1 MQKVDAPPP
10 EYFPHLSLLGI
21 LHLAPVFQQPKY
33 LTALTLTTLFYLP
46 YLPSF
51 VSTDRG
57 EEWTCSDLG
66 SKLGEVLATHWCLT
80 PLDFVYL
87 KHLSFD
93 FDTNCSYEKPCSK
106 LSAALRPHLATVSCS
121 LHGHGAVDR
130 MTQPRIHNLY
140 LLNSVLGFCHQPGLL
155 ATAWPLCFR
164 DVMLIPA
171 LAWFPLSVENLAV

>member
-1 MQKVDAPPP
+1 MPP
-10 EYFPHLSLLGI
+10 EYFPHLFLLRI

-51 VSTDRG
+51 VSTNRG

-93 FDTNCSYEKPCSK
+93 FDANCSYEKPYSK
-106 LSAALRPHLATVSCS
+106 LSAVNTQTSPSQALQLSPATY
-121 LHGHGAVDR
+121 
-130 MTQPRIHNLY
+130 MTMVRSI
-140 LLNSVLGFCHQPGLL
+140 G
-155 ATAWPLCFR
+155 
-164 DVMLIPA
+164 
-171 LAWFPLSVENLAV
+171 

>member
-1 MQKVDAPPP
+1 MTSSHNTREHVFFFCFLDSEKTTRSMQKVDAPPP

-21 LHLAPVFQQPKY
+21 LHLAPVFQQRKY

-106 LSAALRPHLATVSCS
+106 LSAALRPRLARPC
-121 LHGHGAVDR
+121 
-130 MTQPRIHNLY
+130 NC
-140 LLNSVLGFCHQPGLL
+140 LLQL
-155 ATAWPLCFR
+155 AWPWCGR
-164 DVMLIPA
+164 
-171 LAWFPLSVENLAV
+171 